1 MLIVDNTYYPTRC
14 ASVKYWSRFPNKLDK
29 YLLDLS
35 AASCLLGL
43 RDELL
48 DAVGE
53 LAHELVRLA
62 LLLGGKDRY

>member
-1 MLIVDNTYYPTRC
+1 M
-14 ASVKYWSRFPNKLDK
+14 VKNIDMWHK

-35 AASCLLGL
+35 AASGLFGL

-62 LLLGGKDRY
+62 LLLGGKRQ